1 MSLDV
6 QQDLND
12 RTAGPTTAMTRFR
25 PLALL
30 LAALVLAAPAVAPAH
45 AQNFLDKLMGK
56 GKDAVPPSQ
65 LTGPQQA
72 TLQRVN
78 TYFNSLSN
86 VTANFEQTGPD
97 GSRSVGKLYLAR
109 PGKIRFQYAPPSPLE
124 IVSDGSSVS
133 VKNRKLATQELWP
146 LNQTPLR
153 FLLASNIDL
162 TKNGNVLGV
171 YQEPELVSVVME
183 EKNSIGG
190 KSQIQLMFSSKT
202 YALTQWVVTDA
213 QGMETSVQLT
223 DVQQVAKLDDNLF
236 KVVAQRWPQQRRP

>member
-1 MSLDV
+1 MAFS
-6 QQDLND
+6 
-12 RTAGPTTAMTRFR
+12 R
-25 PLALL
+25 PLAAL
-30 LAALVLAAPAVAPAH
+30 LAALVLAGPAAAPAQ

-56 GKDAVPPSQ
+56 GKDAVPPSK
-65 LTGPQQA
+65 LTPPQQA

-78 TYFNSLSN
+78 SYFNSLSN

-97 GSRSVGKLYLAR
+97 GSRAVGKLYLAR

-146 LNQTPLR
+146 LSQTPLR
-153 FLLASNIDL
+153 FLLANDVDL

-190 KSQIQLMFSSKT
+190 KSQIQLMFSSKN
-202 YALTQWVVTDA
+202 YALTQWIVTDA

-236 KVVAQRWPQQRRP
+236 KVVQQRWPQQRRP

>member
-1 MSLDV
+1 MKAAR
-6 QQDLND
+6 N
-12 RTAGPTTAMTRFR
+12 TETTLTIKRFR
-25 PLALL
+25 PLTALLAALL
-30 LAALVLAAPAVAPAH
+30 LAAPATSPAG

-56 GKDAVPPSQ
+56 GKEAVPTSQ
-65 LTGPQQA
+65 LNPAQQA

-78 TYFNSLSN
+78 AYFNTLSN

-97 GSRSVGKLYLAR
+97 GSRTVGKLYLSR

-146 LNQTPLR
+146 LSQTPLR
-153 FLLASNIDL
+153 FLLQSNIDL
-162 TKNGNVLGV
+162 LRNGNVLGV

-190 KSQIQLMFSSKT
+190 KAQIQLMFNSKT
-202 YALTQWVVTDA
+202 YALQQWIVTDA
-213 QGMETSVQLT
+213 QGMETSVQLS

-236 KVVAQRWPQQRRP
+236 KVVQQRWPQMRRD